1 MGSEL
6 AELADAP
13 SIRPRIGCELVYAF
27 TSSLRERES
36 EEKKPDIFI
45 CKEQHAEVVERL
57 EITLISLS
65 LQLRWA
71 KTGKVACRTS
81 GRAL

>member
-6 AELADAP
+6 AVLADAP
-13 SIRPRIGCELVYAF
+13 SIRPLIGCELVYAF

-45 CKEQHAEVVERL
+45 CKTNHAEVVE
-57 EITLISLS
+57 
-65 LQLRWA
+65 
-71 KTGKVACRTS
+71 
-81 GRAL
+81 